1 MTCRTAILAGSTFIL
16 LAACGGPGGET
27 TAPDAPASEVAVPE
41 SPSVIRLAAA
51 EDFGP
56 VLQAALIEA
65 GPGQTIEMPAGTFSL
80 VDGLSL
86 DVDGVHLKGAGQGE
100 TILNF
105 KGQAGAG
112 EGLLVTSD
120 DVILSDFTIQDTA
133 GDGIKSK
140 NADRITYRDLTV
152 EWTRGPH
159 PENGAYAVYP
169 VESEHVLVER
179 VTVRACSDAGIYV
192 GQSSNIIVR
201 NNLAEYNVAGIE
213 IENSSNAD
221 VHGNRVVNN
230 AGGILVFDLPDL
242 PVMGGNSTRIF
253 DNEIISNNTEN
264 FAPPGGIVADLISGS
279 GLTIMANRNVH
290 VFNNRFEDNKS
301 VHIVVAGYTRPTGDE
316 NYSPIPD
323 DIVIRDNTYAGGG
336 DAPEEIFAMLGEAIG
351 TPLPEVIWDGATAY
365 GDRAPVD
372 VNLVVDEAEN
382 VRFVSLNA
390 GRVPLDPASISP
402 VFERPAGESVDEPA
416 AIVLPQDKDA

>member
-1 MTCRTAILAGSTFIL
+1 MNRQTAILAGWPIAL
-16 LAACGGPGGET
+16 LAACGGPAEEAR
-27 TAPDAPASEVAVPE
+27 APTPEAASPEAPSAVQLP
-41 SPSVIRLAAA
+41 AG

-65 GPGQTIEMPAGTFSL
+65 QPGQTIEMPAGTFSL
-80 VDGLSL
+80 IDGLSL
-86 DVDGVHLKGAGQGE
+86 DVDGVHLKGAGEGE

-120 DVILSDFTIQDTA
+120 DVILSDFTVQDTA

-159 PENGAYAVYP
+159 PENGAYAIYP

-201 NNLAEYNVAGIE
+201 DSLAEYNVAGIE

-221 VHGNRVVNN
+221 VYGNRVINN

-242 PVMGGNSTRIF
+242 PVMGGNATRVF
-253 DNEIISNNTEN
+253 DNDIISNNTEN

-301 VHIVVAGYTRPTGDE
+301 VHIVVAAYTRPTRDA

-323 DIVIRDNTYAGGG
+323 DIVIRDNTYVGGG
-336 DAPEEIFAMLGEAIG
+336 DAPEEIFALLGEAIG

-365 GDRAPVD
+365 GDRDTVD
-372 VNLVVDEAEN
+372 VNLVVDEDES

-390 GRVPLDPASISP
+390 GTAPIDPVAIDP
-402 VFERPAGESVDEPA
+402 RFERPDGQPVEEPA
-416 AIVLPQDKDA
+416 PIVLPQDKGA

>member
-1 MTCRTAILAGSTFIL
+1 
-16 LAACGGPGGET
+16 
-27 TAPDAPASEVAVPE
+27 
-41 SPSVIRLAAA
+41 
-51 EDFGP
+51 
-56 VLQAALIEA
+56 
-65 GPGQTIEMPAGTFSL
+65 
-80 VDGLSL
+80 
-86 DVDGVHLKGAGQGE
+86 
-100 TILNF
+100 
-105 KGQAGAG
+105 
-112 EGLLVTSD
+112 VTSNA
-120 DVILSDFTIQDTA
+120 VILSDFSVQDTA

-159 PENGAYAVYP
+159 EENGAYAIYP
-169 VESEHVLVER
+169 VESEDVLVER

-192 GQSSNIIVR
+192 GQSNNIIVR
-201 NNLAEYNVAGIE
+201 DSLAEYNVAGIE

-221 VHGNRVVNN
+221 VYGNRAVNN

-301 VHIVVAGYTRPTGDE
+301 VHIVVAGYTRPTEDTA
-316 NYSPIPD
+316 YSPIPD
-323 DIVIRDNTYAGGG
+323 DIVIRDNTYVGGG
-336 DAPEEIFAMLGEAIG
+336 DAPEEIFALLGEAIG

-365 GDRAPVD
+365 GDREPVD
-372 VNLVVDEAEN
+372 VNLVVDEDES

-390 GRVPLDPASISP
+390 GTAPIDPAAIDP
-402 VFERPAGESVDEPA
+402 GFERPDGTPVDEPA
-416 AIVLPQDKDA
+416 PIVLAQDKGA

>member
-1 MTCRTAILAGSTFIL
+1 MNRQTAILAGWSIAL
-16 LAACGGPGGET
+16 LAACGVPAE
-27 TAPDAPASEVAVPE
+27 AARAPAPE
-41 SPSVIRLAAA
+41 AASPEAPSTVRLAAG
-51 EDFGP
+51 EDFAAT
-56 VLQAALIEA
+56 LQAALIEA
-65 GPGQTIEMPAGTFSL
+65 QPGQTIEMPAGTFNL

-86 DVDGVHLKGAGQGE
+86 DVDGVHLKGAGQDE

-105 KGQAGAG
+105 KGQTGAG
-112 EGLLVTSD
+112 EGLLVTSN
-120 DVILSDFTIQDTA
+120 DVILSDFSVQDTA

-159 PENGAYAVYP
+159 EENGAYAIYP
-169 VESEHVLVER
+169 VESEDVLVER

-192 GQSSNIIVR
+192 GQSNNIIVR
-201 NNLAEYNVAGIE
+201 DSLAEYNVAGIE

-221 VHGNRVVNN
+221 VYGNRAVNN

-301 VHIVVAGYTRPTGDE
+301 VHIVVAGYTRPTEDTA
-316 NYSPIPD
+316 YSPIPD
-323 DIVIRDNTYAGGG
+323 DIVIRDNTYVGGG
-336 DAPEEIFAMLGEAIG
+336 DAPEEIFALLGEAIG

-365 GDRAPVD
+365 GDREPVD
-372 VNLVVDEAEN
+372 VNLVVDEDES

-390 GRVPLDPASISP
+390 GTAPIDPAAIDP
-402 VFERPAGESVDEPA
+402 GFERPDGTPVDEPA
-416 AIVLPQDKDA
+416 PIVLPQDKGA

>member
-1 MTCRTAILAGSTFIL
+1 MNRQTAILAGWSIAL
-16 LAACGGPGGET
+16 LAACGGPAEE
-27 TAPDAPASEVAVPE
+27 ARAPAPE
-41 SPSVIRLAAA
+41 AASPEAPSTVRLAAG
-51 EDFGP
+51 EDFAAT
-56 VLQAALIEA
+56 LQAALIEA
-65 GPGQTIEMPAGTFSL
+65 QPGQTIEMPAGTFNL

-86 DVDGVHLKGAGQGE
+86 DVDGVHLKGAGQDE

-105 KGQAGAG
+105 KGQTGAG
-112 EGLLVTSD
+112 EGLLVTSN
-120 DVILSDFTIQDTA
+120 DVILSDFSVQDTA

-159 PENGAYAVYP
+159 EENGAYAIYP
-169 VESEHVLVER
+169 VESEDVLVER

-192 GQSSNIIVR
+192 GQSNNIIVR
-201 NNLAEYNVAGIE
+201 DSLAEYNVAGIE

-221 VHGNRVVNN
+221 VYGNRAVNN

-301 VHIVVAGYTRPTGDE
+301 VHIVVAGYTRPTEDTA
-316 NYSPIPD
+316 YSPIPD
-323 DIVIRDNTYAGGG
+323 DIVIRDNTYVGGG
-336 DAPEEIFAMLGEAIG
+336 DAPEEIFALLGEAIG

-365 GDRAPVD
+365 GDREPVD
-372 VNLVVDEAEN
+372 VNLVVDEDES

-390 GRVPLDPASISP
+390 GTAPIDPAAIDP
-402 VFERPAGESVDEPA
+402 GFERPDGTPVDEPA
-416 AIVLPQDKDA
+416 PIVLPQDKGA